1 MVSEILKISA
11 TLRGKRRLEAKMRAI
26 QAQNQRIFR
35 SSQKT
40 RFLENKLPK
49 GNFYCQGCRRT
60 EFIIPGTEIERA
72 KRKRCV
78 PCVELLSM

>member
-26 QAQNQRIFR
+26 QAQTSGYSEAVRKHGFWKQT
-35 SSQKT
+35 SQGK
-40 RFLENKLPK
+40 
-49 GNFYCQGCRRT
+49 FYRQGCRRT